1 MVPFLLSSASV
12 LPSVF
17 LEIGAF
23 KLPIQ
28 HIATFDQRNTTISA
42 AVVRSNSKFT
52 RGVDK
57 LVKYD

>member
-23 KLPIQ
+23 KLSIQ
-28 HIATFDQRNTTISA
+28 HIATFGQRKTTISA

-57 LVKYD
+57 